1 MPALPSF
8 DKKTAP
14 PLPGLPGTVP
24 GGDFHSSRPTAKKT
38 VVFANNDDEDDSGF
52 NIVSKP

>member
-24 GGDFHSSRPTAKKT
+24 GGDFNRSKPTAKKT